1 MSCIG
6 IDTSNYTTSAAL
18 VKDGRVEVNSKKLLP
33 VRPGELGLRQS
44 DAVFH
49 HVQQVGDVLEPAI
62 DLYLIVM
69 GVIIFLKVF
78 RTGPRKPRHLGWKI
92 YPLGFAGGFLDATG
106 GGGWGPVVT
115 STLLAS
121 DQDVKKS
128 IGTVNTAEFV
138 VTVAETTTFV
148 ALVNDM
154 GSFWPII
161 LGVALGGVIAAPLAA
176 YICKKVPV
184 RPLLAVVGLL
194 IIGLNIYNL
203 IKAVP
208 AFVALLA

>member
-1 MSCIG
+1 M
-6 IDTSNYTTSAAL
+6 
-18 VKDGRVEVNSKKLLP
+18 
-33 VRPGELGLRQS
+33 
-44 DAVFH
+44 
-49 HVQQVGDVLEPAI
+49 
-62 DLYLIVM
+62 
-69 GVIIFLKVF
+69 
-78 RTGPRKPRHLGWKI
+78 
-92 YPLGFAGGFLDATG
+92 
-106 GGGWGPVVT
+106 
-115 STLLAS
+115 
-121 DQDVKKS
+121 
-128 IGTVNTAEFV
+128 